1 MPAATAAMPASSEVT
16 DAGAEPMVNVSGS
29 ASPCGA
35 GSARTG
41 EPPSMEG
48 CRPNVAVDEFVV
60 AGWLAS
66 EGKDCAPPSEPAM
79 ARAGST

>member
-1 MPAATAAMPASSEVT
+1 
-16 DAGAEPMVNVSGS
+16 
-29 ASPCGA
+29 
-35 GSARTG
+35 
-41 EPPSMEG
+41 MEG